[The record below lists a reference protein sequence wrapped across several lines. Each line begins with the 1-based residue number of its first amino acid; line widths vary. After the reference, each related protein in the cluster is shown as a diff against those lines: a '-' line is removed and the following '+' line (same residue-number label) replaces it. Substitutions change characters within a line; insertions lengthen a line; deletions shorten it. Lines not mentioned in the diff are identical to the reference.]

1 MQIETECDFHEGVPQ
16 GSAGRR
22 LGGVGADSARVRRSA
37 DSTALTV
44 TAVVT
49 PGFESGIPLAAAA
62 AAAAA
67 DEDGDGWGR
76 RCCRGSCCWSIE

>member
-37 DSTALTV
+37 DSTALSQQSSNSR
-44 TAVVT
+44 
-49 PGFESGIPLAAAA
+49 F
-62 AAAAA
+62 
-67 DEDGDGWGR
+67 
-76 RCCRGSCCWSIE
+76 